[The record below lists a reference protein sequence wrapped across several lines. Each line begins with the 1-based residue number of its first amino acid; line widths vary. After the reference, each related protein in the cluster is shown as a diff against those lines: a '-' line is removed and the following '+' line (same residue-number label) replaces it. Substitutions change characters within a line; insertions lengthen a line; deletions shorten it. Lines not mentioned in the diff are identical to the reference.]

1 MTKKIFNEY
10 RINKKG
16 AECFR
21 TRDREEAAKRLA
33 ALQAKNQTASTLCSR
48 ETAVSTG
55 AGLWKQILP
64 GSLAGQ
70 YGGNKWT

>member
-1 MTKKIFNEY
+1 MRRKMIEEY
-10 RINKKG
+10 RSIRKARNASGQETEKRPPKG
-16 AECFR
+16 WQTSR
-21 TRDREEAAKRLA
+21 
-33 ALQAKNQTASTLCSR
+33 QKNQTASTLCSR

-55 AGLWKQILP
+55 AGSWKQILP